1 MALAAV
7 PAPVLR
13 PSPAAAEP
21 AYSFAAGPA
30 RLPDAVL
37 ARAGEALFARGGD
50 GAAAIER
57 PFTGDAFRATLAHAR
72 ERLAALLALPAN
84 YRILF
89 MAGGA
94 MQHFSLLPMNL
105 LGASRRAAY
114 ADSGY
119 WSRRA
124 IDEGWKQA
132 AVSVVATPPAGAPA
146 APDVSPGSGWD
157 IPADA
162 AYCHLT
168 PNETA
173 DGVAWAALPDTGAV
187 PLVADVTS
195 CFLAAPLDV
204 SRFGL
209 LYAGAQ
215 KNIGPAGLSV
225 VVVRDDLLERARPE
239 LPAPF
244 SYAVQ
249 AAQDSC
255 VTTPPTAAIQLAAL
269 VFDWIAERGG
279 LPAMAAANA
288 AKAARLYGFI
298 DASGGFYTAPVRRD
312 CRSPVNVRFHLAD
325 SVQDAVFAAEAE
337 RRGLFHL
344 RGHPRVG
351 GLRASLYNA
360 MPMTGV
366 DALVDF
372 MADFMRRRG

>member
-1 MALAAV
+1 MALALASA
-7 PAPVLR
+7 PAL
-13 PSPAAAEP
+13 SAGT

-30 RLPDAVL
+30 RLPDAVRER
-37 ARAGEALFARGGD
+37 ARDELFARGDD
-50 GAAAIER
+50 GASAWER
-57 PFTGDAFRATLAHAR
+57 PFTSDAFRATLAHAR
-72 ERLAALLALPAN
+72 ARLAELLALPAD
-84 YRILF
+84 YRVLF
-89 MAGGA
+89 LAGGA
-94 MQHFSLLPMNL
+94 MQHFSLVPMNL
-105 LGASRRAAY
+105 LGPSCRAAY

-119 WSRRA
+119 WARRA
-124 IDEGWKQA
+124 IDEGRKQA

-146 APDVSPGSGWD
+146 APDVHGWN

-162 AYCHLT
+162 AYCHVT

-173 DGVAWAALPDTGAV
+173 DGVAWPALPDTGAV

-209 LYAGAQ
+209 IYAGAQ
-215 KNIGPAGLSV
+215 KNVGPAGLSV
-225 VVVRDDLLERARPE
+225 VVVRDDLLERAPLD

-244 SYAVQ
+244 SYAAQ

-255 VTTPPTAAIQLAAL
+255 VTTPPTAAIHLAAL
-269 VFDWIAERGG
+269 VFDWIAEAGG
-279 LPAMAAANA
+279 LTAMAAANA

-298 DASGGFYTAPVRRD
+298 DASGGFYAAPVRPD

-325 SVQDAVFAAEAE
+325 PVEDAVFVAEAE
-337 RRGLFHL
+337 RCGLFHL

-360 MPMTGV
+360 MPMAGV
-366 DALVDF
+366 DALVEF